1 MSQPTPVTTSTM
13 TTVSWSI
20 CKSKPARKLPAV
32 IQVKNSLWKSA
43 CPEWKN
49 SRTASTAQRKESPV
63 EVMAVAVTY
72 LFGHFAP
79 NSPLTAEPRSGNSG
93 TIHKDSSIG

>member
-1 MSQPTPVTTSTM
+1 GPSTASTM
-13 TTVSWSI
+13 TSMSWSTS
-20 CKSKPARKLPAV
+20 KSKPAPKLPSV
-32 IQVKNSLWKSA
+32 IQVKNSWWKSA
-43 CPEWKN
+43 GPEWKN

-63 EVMAVAVTY
+63 EVLAVAVTY